1 MWTADTVSRTRTISQ
16 VLVRDVEAKGV
27 DCEVRQVQKS
37 LDESMMAM
45 VVYEER
51 KASVEVVLVSVS
63 SKQCLV
69 SLDCNDSGMSLPIAA
84 CQL

>member
-1 MWTADTVSRTRTISQ
+1 MWTADTVSRIRSISQ
-16 VLVRDVEAKGV
+16 VVVRDVEAKGV
-27 DCEVRQVQKS
+27 DCEVRQVQRS

-51 KASVEVVLVSVS
+51 KASVEIVLVSVS

-69 SLDCNDSGMSLPIAA
+69 SLNCKDSGESN
-84 CQL
+84 